1 MASKIPSQENI
12 PVGGAKPTPPEANVA
27 PPAGGGKS
35 APKKSAK
42 MTDPTDVNEV
52 PEMSS
57 HEKERITEVF
67 KMYET
72 DVRSAAMHPRV
83 SRIELFMK
91 KINLVNIRKLMN
103 SHEYR

>member
-1 MASKIPSQENI
+1 MASKTPAQENVS
-12 PVGGAKPTPPEANVA
+12 VGGAKPAPSEASVL
-27 PPAGGGKS
+27 PQAGGGKS
-35 APKKSAK
+35 APKKSTK
-42 MTDPTDVNEV
+42 MTDPTDINEV

-83 SRIELFMK
+83 SRIKLFMK
-91 KINLVNIRKLMN
+91 KKNQLCKHTKT
-103 SHEYR
+103 HEKS

>member
-1 MASKIPSQENI
+1 MASKTPAQENI
-12 PVGGAKPTPPEANVA
+12 SAGGAKPAQQEASLA
-27 PPAGGGKS
+27 PPASGGKS

-42 MTDPTDVNEV
+42 MADSNDINEV

-72 DVRSAAMHPRV
+72 DVRSAAMEPRV
-83 SRIELFMK
+83 SKTKSSSITKEK
-91 KINLVNIRKLMN
+91 NK
-103 SHEYR
+103 